1 MTRHKAEAT
10 TTPAEPLRI
19 AGRPVA
25 AGLRALAPDLSRR
38 VLARLLEELPVYA
51 ALPGEEVAGDIA
63 AIVQHSVRLFA
74 DAVEGRRI
82 PADAELAEQR
92 QSAQRRAEE
101 GVPLDAI
108 LAAYQ
113 LGISMVWSQVS
124 SGVGP
129 QDHADLREVLDLL
142 LGLQR
147 RLLCAVS
154 ESYLAAR
161 RVIDSEEHNGRH
173 ALMAALLSGA
183 EPDGTAPVA
192 SRYAVLTL
200 ALQRHPD
207 EDAAAGALAA
217 VDGVAARRKV
227 RRVREVLDGFAE
239 QPCLTAFQA
248 DRGTALMPL
257 DDGAVPDHLRLRALI
272 CDAATAAGA
281 PVTAAVAVADAAG
294 VPAAAT
300 RTAEIVDLVRATGR
314 PPGLYRLAD
323 VLLDYQLSRPSPALP
338 ALAARLEPLTPKPE
352 LLATLRTYLELGR
365 DRRAAAAALH
375 VHPNTVD
382 YRLRRISE
390 LTGLSAN
397 RAEDLGDLHAS
408 LVARQVL
415 RDRS

>member
-1 MTRHKAEAT
+1 MQTLRTLINWTATQTSGRDSVTRHNAEAT
-10 TTPAEPLRI
+10 PTPAAPLRI

-25 AGLRALAPDLSRR
+25 ADLRALAPELSRR
-38 VLARLLEELPVYA
+38 VLARLLAELPVYA

-74 DAVEGRRI
+74 DAVEARRI

-92 QSAQRRAEE
+92 RSARRRAEE

-113 LGISMVWSQVS
+113 LGIAMVWSQVS
-124 SGVGP
+124 AGVGP

-192 SRYAVLTL
+192 PRYAVLTL

-207 EDAAAGALAA
+207 EDAAAGGIAA

-239 QPCLTAFQA
+239 
-248 DRGTALMPL
+248 
-257 DDGAVPDHLRLRALI
+257 
-272 CDAATAAGA
+272 
-281 PVTAAVAVADAAG
+281 
-294 VPAAAT
+294 
-300 RTAEIVDLVRATGR
+300 
-314 PPGLYRLAD
+314 
-323 VLLDYQLSRPSPALP
+323 
-338 ALAARLEPLTPKPE
+338 
-352 LLATLRTYLELGR
+352 
-365 DRRAAAAALH
+365 
-375 VHPNTVD
+375 
-382 YRLRRISE
+382 
-390 LTGLSAN
+390 
-397 RAEDLGDLHAS
+397 
-408 LVARQVL
+408 
-415 RDRS
+415 